1 MESVKVRL
9 IAKLFYGYL
18 TNVVHEES
26 DLAKM
31 TLATCHLVMV
41 SHGITTEAGVSES
54 RVGLKQ
60 LASSDAQYRYKKYS
74 TLIIDYISWREILFS
89 VEYLAKCSLH

>member
-1 MESVKVRL
+1 VEHGIVESARARL

-31 TLATCHLVMV
+31 TFATCHLVISWRFM
-41 SHGITTEAGVSES
+41 TEAGVSE
-54 RVGLKQ
+54 G
-60 LASSDAQYRYKKYS
+60 
-74 TLIIDYISWREILFS
+74 
-89 VEYLAKCSLH
+89 

>member
-1 MESVKVRL
+1 VEHPIVDRGIGKARL

-18 TNVVHEES
+18 TNVIHEES

-41 SHGITTEAGVSES
+41 SHGMAWHGTTEAEISES
-54 RVGLKQ
+54 RVGLDET
-60 LASSDAQYRYKKYS
+60 A
-74 TLIIDYISWREILFS
+74 REFRCS
-89 VEYLAKCSLH
+89 VSI